1 MWCNVHSMQYHN
13 KQKMLQLVVVKLMRH
28 PLDTVFFPNEE
39 KMAYFASI
47 IQEREPVVDDVI
59 GFMDGLAHI

>member
-1 MWCNVHSMQYHN
+1 
-13 KQKMLQLVVVKLMRH
+13 MLQLVVVKLKRH
-28 PLDTVFFPNEE
+28 PLAMVFFPNEE
-39 KMAYFASI
+39 KMTYFASI